1 MIGVPRRGAVLLA
14 LCLLGAACGGDDDDD
29 GASGEPGGEEPT
41 EELAGEIVIGTTDS
55 LQNSFDPAQAYDYF
69 GGEVIQNTAE
79 TLVTYKPNATEPSPL
94 LAAEMPE
101 VSADGL
107 TYTFKLREGIQFHD
121 GTDLDA
127 EAVKFSLE
135 RAQAFG
141 AKDAEA
147 AGFLLDPI
155 ESIEAPSPTEV
166 VIKLKGANVTFLSR
180 LAFSVASIVSPT
192 AYKDHVL
199 AGEEE
204 GEAVSALYKADTI
217 VGSGPYRL
225 VEYLEDESLEFE
237 ANEDYWGDAPKT
249 DRVLVRLFDKSSA
262 LKLALENEDV
272 DIAFRSLQPDENS
285 SFKDKK
291 GFKLIQGEGPGIRYI
306 VFNTTAKP
314 WDDPN
319 MRRALASGIDRQAI
333 VDEVFKG
340 TTKPLPSMIP
350 DTFPVSK
357 PVWTDKYG
365 TGEAADAATRVG
377 AALTAAK
384 VPAGQ
389 KVPVDLWYSPTHYGD
404 TEASVAEV
412 IKRSLE
418 ATGRFQV
425 KVSNVEWAEYGQKR
439 RNGEMP
445 VFLMGW
451 YPDFLDPDNYLE
463 PFSNPDSFDPAKWE
477 DEAMLKL
484 IADSQVEA
492 NPDTRAGILAQA
504 QTRMGEETPYVPL
517 FSITQFA
524 ATTDKISGVVLDP
537 IQIFRYWLL
546 EKRG

>member
-1 MIGVPRRGAVLLA
+1 MTGVSRRGVAVLLA
-14 LCLLGAACGGDDDDD
+14 LSLLGAACGDDDDDD
-29 GASGEPGGEEPT
+29 GGSAGG

-69 GGEVIQNTAE
+69 AGEVISNTAE

-101 VSADGL
+101 VSEDGL
-107 TYTFKLREGIQFHD
+107 IYTFQLREGVTFHD

-135 RAQAFG
+135 RARDFG
-141 AKDAEA
+141 AKDAES

-155 ESIEAPSPTEV
+155 ESIDTPSDTEV
-166 VIKLKGANVTFLSR
+166 VIKLKAANVTFLPR

-199 AGEEE
+199 AGGEE
-204 GEAVSALYKADTI
+204 GEAVTALYKIDEL

-225 VEYLEDESLEFE
+225 VEYREDESLEFE
-237 ANEDYWGDAPKT
+237 ANTDYWGDPPKT
-249 DRVLVRLFDKSSA
+249 ERILVRLFDKSSS
-262 LKLALENEDV
+262 LKLALDNEDV
-272 DIAFRSLQPDENS
+272 DIAFRSLQPDENA
-285 SFKDKK
+285 SFKNKA
-291 GFKLIQGEGPGIRYI
+291 GFKLIEGEGPGIRYI

-314 WDDPN
+314 WDNPD
-319 MRRALASGIDRQAI
+319 MRRALAAAIDRKAI

-340 TTKPLPSMIP
+340 TTKVLPSMVP
-350 DTFPVSK
+350 DSFESSL
-357 PVWTDKYG
+357 PVWEALYG
-365 TGEAADAATRVG
+365 TNPAEQQAFIDERLGKAGVAAGT
-377 AALTAAK
+377 K
-384 VPAGQ
+384 V
-389 KVPVDLWYSPTHYGD
+389 KVDLWYSPTHYGD
-404 TEASVAEV
+404 TEASVAE
-412 IKRSLE
+412 ILKRSME

-425 KVSNVEWAEYGQKR
+425 TVSNVEWAEYGQKR

-477 DEAMLKL
+477 DATMLDL
-484 IADSQVEA
+484 IGKSQIERDATARRELIV
-492 NPDTRAGILAQA
+492 QA
-504 QTRMGEETPYVPL
+504 QQRMAGEAPYVPL